1 MDYIIEILGPLL
13 QGTAVTLQVFLLTL
27 LLSVPLGLGLALVRA
42 IAARHGA
49 KLEMPAAEKGFVLDI
64 GWPKLAP

>member
-27 LLSVPLGLGLALVRA
+27 LLSVRWGWALRWCAFRA
-42 IAARHGA
+42 FTWPARWSMATSG
-49 KLEMPAAEKGFVLDI
+49 
-64 GWPKLAP
+64 